1 MSMRYN
7 LAPSKDTQAHTS
19 AIPGSF
25 CQIGAYAV
33 LAPAGPFPL
42 MCFGYLV
49 IGVMLAI
56 QAAQATGYVASLK
69 KDSNAKMG
77 YLHGS

>member
-1 MSMRYN
+1 M
-7 LAPSKDTQAHTS
+7 
-19 AIPGSF
+19 
-25 CQIGAYAV
+25 

-77 YLHGS
+77 YLHGSYGLFSIRPSQSHGS